1 MWNGFFDDME
11 WMGLDCLRAD
21 AVWGDELEQRWK
33 TGAIQLWDWIK
44 VGWND
49 KHGGGIQ
56 WNDASPESKNACSN
70 APAAILAARLYNL
83 TQDEEYLDWAK
94 KILQTMVTGA

>member
-1 MWNGFFDDME
+1 MAFDDME
-11 WMGLDCLRAD
+11 WMGLACLRAD

-56 WNDASPESKNACSN
+56 WNDASPESKM
-70 APAAILAARLYNL
+70 PVPMRLL
-83 TQDEEYLDWAK
+83 LFWLHDST
-94 KILQTMVTGA
+94 T